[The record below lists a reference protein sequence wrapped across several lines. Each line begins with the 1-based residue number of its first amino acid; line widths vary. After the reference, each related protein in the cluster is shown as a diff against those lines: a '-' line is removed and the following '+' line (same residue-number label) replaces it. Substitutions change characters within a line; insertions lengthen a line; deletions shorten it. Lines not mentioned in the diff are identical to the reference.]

1 MRAHNAVFWGAGAP
15 AKASQQRGLL
25 RCDNNTL
32 LQLAPFVALC
42 YIPQYA
48 DLRRM

>member
-1 MRAHNAVFWGAGAP
+1 MMPNAVFWGAGAP

-32 LQLAPFVALC
+32 LGSYVVVKS
-42 YIPQYA
+42 
-48 DLRRM
+48 